1 MIATR
6 FTELVGCAIPIQQA
20 GMGAAAPPALAAAV
34 SEAGALG
41 MLGTARPGLT
51 AITLADLLEQVRSLT
66 DKPFGV
72 NFLVA
77 PVFLN
82 GTSTRPPLDLKCI
95 EIAARAAKV
104 VEFFYGE
111 PERRLVEMVHA
122 GGALA
127 CWQIGSREEAIAAA
141 RAGCDFVIAQGVEAG
156 GHVRGTIPALTLLSE
171 VIRAVDVPVL
181 AAGGI
186 GTGRA
191 MAAALAAGADGVRVG
206 TRFVAA
212 TEASVHPEYVSALIA
227 AERQDTAYTEAF
239 SVGWPDAPHRV
250 LRSCIAA
257 AEAFQ
262 GDVVGER
269 TGLDGTRVP
278 IVRFQVGV
286 PDQTTTGAIGA
297 MPLWAGESVGAVK
310 RVQPA
315 AEIVQELVEE
325 AERSR
330 ETVIAALLRY

>member
-1 MIATR
+1 MITTR
-6 FTELVGCAIPIQQA
+6 FTELVGCTVPIQQA
-20 GMGAAAPPALAAAV
+20 GMGAAAPPELAAAV
-34 SEAGALG
+34 SEAGGLG
-41 MLGTARPGLT
+41 MLGTARRGLT
-51 AITLADLLEQVRSLT
+51 AITLADLLEQVRLLT

-72 NFLVA
+72 NFIVA

-82 GTSTRPPLDLKCI
+82 GTSTLPPLNLKCI

-127 CWQIGSREEAIAAA
+127 CWQVGSREEAIAAA
-141 RAGCDFVIAQGVEAG
+141 KAGCDFIIAQGVEAG
-156 GHVRGTIPALTLLSE
+156 GHVRGTTPMMTLLGE
-171 VIRAVDVPVL
+171 VIAAVDVPVL

-191 MAAALAAGADGVRVG
+191 MATALAAGADGVRVG

-212 TEASVHPEYVSALIA
+212 AEAAAHPEYVAALIA
-227 AERQDTAYTEAF
+227 AEAQDTAYTEAF

-250 LRSCIAA
+250 LRSSIAA
-257 AEAFQ
+257 AEALE
-262 GDVVGER
+262 GDVVGETR
-269 TGLDGTRVP
+269 RLDGTRVP
-278 IVRFQVGV
+278 IHRFQVCV
-286 PDQTTTGAIGA
+286 PDRTTTGAIAA

-310 RVQPA
+310 RSQA
-315 AEIVQELVEE
+315 AAQILRELVEE
-325 AERSR
+325 AEASR
-330 ETVIAALLRY
+330 GTVMAASS